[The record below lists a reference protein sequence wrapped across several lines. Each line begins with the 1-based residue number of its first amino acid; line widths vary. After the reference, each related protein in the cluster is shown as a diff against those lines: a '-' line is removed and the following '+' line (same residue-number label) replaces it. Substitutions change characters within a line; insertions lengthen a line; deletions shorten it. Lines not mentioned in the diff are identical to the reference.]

1 MVNNIIK
8 FKEENVDGCGGSAE
22 VLVLINDDLCLSNG
36 HNKRL
41 QDALNEMKA
50 NAAAEDWDTDTM
62 IAESIEKVFGDE
74 PWECI
79 SPAMEIVF

>member
-1 MVNNIIK
+1 
-8 FKEENVDGCGGSAE
+8 
-22 VLVLINDDLCLSNG
+22 
-36 HNKRL
+36 
-41 QDALNEMKA
+41 MKA

-62 IAESIEKVFGDE
+62 IAEAIEKVFGDE